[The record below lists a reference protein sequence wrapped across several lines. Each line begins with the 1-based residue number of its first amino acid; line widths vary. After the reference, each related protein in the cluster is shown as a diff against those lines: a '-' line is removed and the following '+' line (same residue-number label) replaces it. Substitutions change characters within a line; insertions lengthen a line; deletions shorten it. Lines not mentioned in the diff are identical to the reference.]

1 MLYFAA
7 ASFSEAARRLN
18 KAQLSPS
25 FLLHDD
31 RHFGPAMLKCF
42 QHAQNAR
49 TTNEI
54 EKVDQEVAQTI
65 EPINIAGLADPQ
77 RNNWYPVDAQDL
89 LNSAGKLK
97 TTKEEIAAL
106 LDRCGFYN
114 NATDRYKLCVFSH
127 LHIPE
132 RFRRDSSN

>member
-1 MLYFAA
+1 MH
-7 ASFSEAARRLN
+7 
-18 KAQLSPS
+18 KT
-25 FLLHDD
+25 
-31 RHFGPAMLKCF
+31 PAPP
-42 QHAQNAR
+42 
-49 TTNEI
+49 NEI

-97 TTKEEIAAL
+97 ATKDEIAAL

-114 NATDRYKLCVFSH
+114 N
-127 LHIPE
+127 P
-132 RFRRDSSN
+132 